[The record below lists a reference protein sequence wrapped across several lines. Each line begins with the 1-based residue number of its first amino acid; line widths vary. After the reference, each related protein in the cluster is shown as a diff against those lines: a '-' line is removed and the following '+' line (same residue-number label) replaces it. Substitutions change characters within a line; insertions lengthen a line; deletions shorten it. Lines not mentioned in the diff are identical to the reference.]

1 MREPSPLSAA
11 AGSPLPAAFYRVFRE
26 RSPALLALLQVAFG
40 SKRESGL
47 AFVPSGSTGLLT
59 ADGEEFLVRGDQNG

>member
-1 MREPSPLSAA
+1 MREPSLLTAA

-40 SKRESGL
+40 GSGQGG
-47 AFVPSGSTGLLT
+47 ASSTVGT
-59 ADGEEFLVRGDQNG
+59 AKVGTAKVA